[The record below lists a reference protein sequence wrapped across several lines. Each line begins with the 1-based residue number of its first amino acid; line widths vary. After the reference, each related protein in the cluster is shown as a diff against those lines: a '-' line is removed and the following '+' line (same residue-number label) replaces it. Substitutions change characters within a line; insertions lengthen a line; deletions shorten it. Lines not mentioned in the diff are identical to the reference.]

1 MRCAPQASNG
11 SGHLG
16 SCALQPMP
24 PPGPFPDDGGAS
36 RRRACHSAA
45 PPSPFSR
52 CFNMDGEE
60 VPPIRAA
67 ILFCVC
73 EKVHGANSI
82 RTETPPRGRGGLS
95 RMTELS
101 PMARLGPGGRPERDR
116 VPASQPAEHDL
127 SGAVLLV
134 WATALPCV
142 GHCLALCWP
151 LPSTAFPC
159 VGRCLAVCCHCL
171 PPPFLVLA
179 TALPCVSNTIH
190 RHSYITRSCSPR
202 DSARRRTASRNALR
216 AQTAVSRRL
225 SSFFAQ
231 SADALSPRLLRN
243 LLRNLER
250 TRVLNFHCL
259 SSCFHRL
266 SVAER
271 GGHRRF
277 FPASR
282 PGSGYCILSESCSA
296 FNGWDSRRRD
306 CHFAGTT

>member
-142 GHCLALCWP
+142 GHCLALC
-151 LPSTAFPC
+151 FQYN
-159 VGRCLAVCCHCL
+159 
-171 PPPFLVLA
+171 PPPFLHHTLM
-179 TALPCVSNTIH
+179 
-190 RHSYITRSCSPR
+190 
-202 DSARRRTASRNALR
+202 
-216 AQTAVSRRL
+216 L
-225 SSFFAQ
+225 SQGLSTPADCIKKCAA
-231 SADALSPRLLRN
+231 SAD
-243 LLRNLER
+243 
-250 TRVLNFHCL
+250 C
-259 SSCFHRL
+259 
-266 SVAER
+266 
-271 GGHRRF
+271 G
-277 FPASR
+277 
-282 PGSGYCILSESCSA
+282 
-296 FNGWDSRRRD
+296 
-306 CHFAGTT
+306 FATIEFVFCPIR